1 MQKLQIQPF
10 GLPFSVRF
18 LRKVIDFIE
27 LQRNAVFLPQE
38 QVVVLLQKIKQ
49 TMKAAQLIQL
59 GFLLLILSTKLNA
72 QSASFE
78 KVGFLKK
85 QLQEAR
91 IDLRFNKRI
100 TNNKSKKVTAKKVIP
115 KFSMDVYDGKGI
127 HVLTISNVNFLPT
140 MRIGVEFNAKL
151 LITI

>member
-1 MQKLQIQPF
+1 MQPL
-10 GLPFSVRF
+10 GLPFYIRF
-18 LRKVIDFIE
+18 LRKVIDFID
-27 LQRNAVFLPQE
+27 LQRKAVFLPHE

-49 TMKAAQLIQL
+49 TMKAAQLFQIGL
-59 GFLLLILSTKLNA
+59 LLLILSTKLNA
-72 QSASFE
+72 QSTSI
-78 KVGFLKK
+78 KKDGFLKK

-91 IDLRFNKRI
+91 IDLRFNNRI
-100 TNNKSKKVTAKKVIP
+100 TNNQSKKVTAKKVIP

>member
-1 MQKLQIQPF
+1 
-10 GLPFSVRF
+10 
-18 LRKVIDFIE
+18 VIDFIE
-27 LQRNAVFLPQE
+27 LQRNAVFRLQE

-91 IDLRFNKRI
+91 IDLRFKNKKADNLS
-100 TNNKSKKVTAKKVIP
+100 TKETAKKVTP

-140 MRIGVEFNAKL
+140 MKIGVAFNAKV